1 VEIQSQP
8 GQGTRVSL
16 VFPPVV
22 AAPAAPGRGAA
33 PAPAFRRLSILLVDD
48 EELIRRTV
56 GPILQALGH
65 QVETAAGGLEA
76 LQRLENGLEPDLVML
91 DLNMPELDGSETFNR
106 LRRIRPELPVV
117 FATGYVD
124 ERIPSILSRFPKVRI
139 LKKPF
144 TIPEIQEVLADW
156 D

>member
-1 VEIQSQP
+1 
-8 GQGTRVSL
+8 
-16 VFPPVV
+16 
-22 AAPAAPGRGAA
+22 
-33 PAPAFRRLSILLVDD
+33 
-48 EELIRRTV
+48 
-56 GPILQALGH
+56 
-65 QVETAAGGLEA
+65 
-76 LQRLENGLEPDLVML
+76 
-91 DLNMPELDGSETFNR
+91 MPELDGSETFNR